1 MLLRVEKLKVKVEGK
16 EVLRGVNLEVKEG
29 EMVALM
35 GPNGSGKS
43 SLAYSLLGLSSYQM
57 SEGKADLG
65 KQDLLK
71 LSVSE
76 RAKLGVFLGWQQP
89 VGVKGVS
96 LEQLLRA
103 AVMSCKNTACERTGQ
118 VKNCFQLDEFRK
130 ELMGEARRLKINP
143 NWLERSVNVGFSG
156 GERKKLEVL
165 QLLLIKPRLAI
176 LDEPDSGLDIDSLKV
191 VSKGIIR
198 ARKENPKLG
207 ILLITHYQRIL
218 NLVKPDRV
226 VVMKEGQIVKE
237 GGVELLA
244 KLEKEGYAGI
254 K

>member
-1 MLLRVEKLKVKVEGK
+1 
-16 EVLRGVNLEVKEG
+16 
-29 EMVALM
+29 
-35 GPNGSGKS
+35 
-43 SLAYSLLGLSSYQM
+43 
-57 SEGKADLG
+57 
-65 KQDLLK
+65 
-71 LSVSE
+71 
-76 RAKLGVFLGWQQP
+76 
-89 VGVKGVS
+89 
-96 LEQLLRA
+96 
-103 AVMSCKNTACERTGQ
+103 
-118 VKNCFQLDEFRK
+118 
-130 ELMGEARRLKINP
+130 
-143 NWLERSVNVGFSG
+143 
-156 GERKKLEVL
+156 
-165 QLLLIKPRLAI
+165 LAI